1 MLEPSLWVFFHKAK
15 ITFAVYALKLFKQDG
30 NTGMGGTLL
39 NFKSEICLLMAA
51 IGLFAVSAFLYSYE
65 SFSEGFTFAASFE
78 YPYQGYAI
86 SFVGFGS
93 LLMVAA
99 SISYLRRSKTTQ
111 GKLAAC
117 RV

>member
-1 MLEPSLWVFFHKAK
+1 MNINWRGKRTK
-15 ITFAVYALKLFKQDG
+15 
-30 NTGMGGTLL
+30 
-39 NFKSEICLLMAA
+39 FKSEICLLLTA

-65 SFSEGFTFAASFE
+65 TFREGFTFASSFE

-93 LLMVAA
+93 LLMVTA
-99 SISYLRRSKTTQ
+99 SISYLRRSKT
-111 GKLAAC
+111 AAGELSRC